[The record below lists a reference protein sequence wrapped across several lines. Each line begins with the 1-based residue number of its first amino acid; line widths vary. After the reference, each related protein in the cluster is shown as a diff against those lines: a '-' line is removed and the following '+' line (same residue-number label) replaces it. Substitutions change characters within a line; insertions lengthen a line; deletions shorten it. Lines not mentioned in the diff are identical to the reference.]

1 MTVDS
6 PGLVDELP
14 VLQRLALAYAPAA
27 VRTPTLA
34 LLAFDTRLAGIVRA
48 SHEPMLAQLRL
59 AWWREQL
66 LAADPGWSSG
76 DPLLRIL
83 HSWQGRLPALV
94 ALVDGWEAMTGDA
107 PLPAEPLLALA
118 QGRGAAFAG
127 LAELAG
133 VPEHGAAAA
142 ELGTSWALAD
152 LAVRLSHPD
161 ERELARALAAERVS
175 PRRALPR
182 RLRPLAVLH
191 GLARRSLRSEAAH
204 RPAATLLAAL
214 RIGLLGR

>member
-1 MTVDS
+1 
-6 PGLVDELP
+6 
-14 VLQRLALAYAPAA
+14 
-27 VRTPTLA
+27 
-34 LLAFDTRLAGIVRA
+34 
-48 SHEPMLAQLRL
+48 
-59 AWWREQL
+59 
-66 LAADPGWSSG
+66 
-76 DPLLRIL
+76 
-83 HSWQGRLPALV
+83 
-94 ALVDGWEAMTGDA
+94 MTGDA

-175 PRRALPR
+175 PAGRFRAGCGRWRCCTGWPGGRCAAKPRTGRR
-182 RLRPLAVLH
+182 RLCWPRFASDCSD
-191 GLARRSLRSEAAH
+191 ASA
-204 RPAATLLAAL
+204 LL
-214 RIGLLGR
+214 